1 MRGLLR
7 SSCAVW
13 LAMFSVVSCSD
24 PSGLELDETR
34 RPTASESGAASTPL
48 DLGERDLFE
57 LAATIPSYGGHFFDS
72 NGQLTV
78 WVADVAGV

>member
-34 RPTASESGAASTPL
+34 RTDWRLNPVLRAPL
-48 DLGERDLFE
+48 
-57 LAATIPSYGGHFFDS
+57 
-72 NGQLTV
+72 
-78 WVADVAGV
+78 